1 MKDVRLPGVDT
12 AIKYLRLN
20 AKWDLYNR
28 TFTRYECPDGTE
40 PPEWSEIENQ
50 VQKDVE
56 TYNYYLYA
64 RNREA
69 DYGDWKDQLNLLYDD
84 IKSGNLEN
92 GKWVQMVEAV
102 KEKHPKP
109 EGDPPEL

>member
-1 MKDVRLPGVDT
+1 MKLRLPGVDT
-12 AIKYLRLN
+12 AIKHLRPN

-40 PPEWSEIENQ
+40 PPEWSEIEAQ
-50 VQKDVE
+50 IALDVE
-56 TYNYYLYA
+56 AYNYYLYA
-64 RNREA
+64 RNRET

-92 GKWVQMVEAV
+92 GQWVQMIEAV
-102 KEKHPKP
+102 KAKHPKP